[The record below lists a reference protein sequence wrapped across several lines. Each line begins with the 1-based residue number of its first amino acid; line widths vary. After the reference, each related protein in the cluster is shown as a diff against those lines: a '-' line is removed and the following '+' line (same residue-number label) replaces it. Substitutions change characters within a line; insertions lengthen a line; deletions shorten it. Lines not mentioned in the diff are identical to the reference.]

1 MKELEYANFK
11 TLRQMQFC
19 VVTNSSMQDFKI
31 EKNLVIKYISC
42 EEYVYIKLHWT
53 FFPERQS
60 ARIKYAGKVFHVDL
74 CYVT

>member
-1 MKELEYANFK
+1 MKELELELENFK

-42 EEYVYIKLHWT
+42 EEYVYIKLH
-53 FFPERQS
+53 
-60 ARIKYAGKVFHVDL
+60 
-74 CYVT
+74 

>member
-42 EEYVYIKLHWT
+42 EEYISSCIEH
-53 FFPERQS
+53 FFRDNLQESNMQE
-60 ARIKYAGKVFHVDL
+60 KYFMSIYAM
-74 CYVT
+74 